1 MHIPHC
7 WKSHVTAQS
16 CVLFQKL
23 EFTKGGD
30 SVPTTPTT
38 GLPMVKIEEEL
49 DRLIV
54 LEKKDNE
61 TVFDWIESNVDEPTT
76 KRSKFIRAL
85 MTCVCNSAFIGN
97 LKFVTLKIHNMTSQ
111 FPISGVSNGIF
122 HFFPNCEHSV
132 SKQRRS

>member
-1 MHIPHC
+1 
-7 WKSHVTAQS
+7 
-16 CVLFQKL
+16 
-23 EFTKGGD
+23 
-30 SVPTTPTT
+30 
-38 GLPMVKIEEEL
+38 MVKIEEEL